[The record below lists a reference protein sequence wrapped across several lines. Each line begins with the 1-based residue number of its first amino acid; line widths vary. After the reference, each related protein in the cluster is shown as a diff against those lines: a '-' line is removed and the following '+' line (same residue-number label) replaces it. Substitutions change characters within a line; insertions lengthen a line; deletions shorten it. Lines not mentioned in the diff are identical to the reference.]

1 MESKPTDAEVEA
13 LLAAAKATRK
23 RPSRG
28 LWVAALVL
36 SVASVIGLGYGL
48 VTNWDEPPDTAV
60 TKSAPRAGSGGFTLG
75 LMIGLGV
82 GVAIGSLLALRK
94 REPGAR

>member
-1 MESKPTDAEVEA
+1 VEPKPTDAEVEA

-28 LWVAALVL
+28 LWIAALVL

-48 VTNWDEPPDTAV
+48 VTNWDEPADTAV
-60 TKSAPRAGSGGFTLG
+60 TKSPPRAGSGFTLG

-94 REPGAR
+94 RTESDGR